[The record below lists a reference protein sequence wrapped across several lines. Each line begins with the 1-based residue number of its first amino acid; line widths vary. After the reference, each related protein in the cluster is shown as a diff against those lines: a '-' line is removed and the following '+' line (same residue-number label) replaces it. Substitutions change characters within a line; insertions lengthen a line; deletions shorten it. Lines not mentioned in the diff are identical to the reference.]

1 MRRLVTGLLI
11 FSVAT
16 GGVLDIVRINNN
28 CTDGILKD
36 CLVQMLTRSLEL
48 PSHDVKVK
56 CKQTQ
61 SSSSKKKASSHW
73 KACTSDYPFIVPSN
87 LLTLSPSHFSDNN
100 SILAFYWRPQTGSA
114 RLLFTSTNPWGQELH
129 YCNPLTRLR
138 AFRDGSILKLCMAS
152 SSDDHLFW
160 TWAELKFIYHERMVL
175 FYSTFVALKRQDS
188 SAAGS
193 LPTALI
199 EDPRDMEEEL
209 LFSGVMRDRDMF
221 HVLRLLQDFGSGVL
235 RLEARSYRGDR
246 DEVPIW
252 TAFLTNYKDNR
263 DRDIFNLEGRGVVSM
278 ICPKP
283 KPYIFVPE
291 YGLPLM
297 SDGNFALQFVSRNGE
312 FLDLLPWNVMLTFW
326 KQMLRI

>member
-1 MRRLVTGLLI
+1 
-11 FSVAT
+11 
-16 GGVLDIVRINNN
+16 
-28 CTDGILKD
+28 
-36 CLVQMLTRSLEL
+36 
-48 PSHDVKVK
+48 VK

-61 SSSSKKKASSHW
+61 CSSSKKKASSHW
-73 KACTSDYPFIVPSN
+73 KACTSDRPHPSHSTS
-87 LLTLSPSHFSDNN
+87 LTPSPPSHFSDNN
-100 SILAFYWRPQTGSA
+100 SILTFYWRPQTGRA
-114 RLLFTSTNPWGQELH
+114 RLLFTSTNAWGQELH

-188 SAAGS
+188 AAAGS

-209 LFSGVMRDRDMF
+209 LFSGVIRDRDMF
-221 HVLRLLQDFGSGVL
+221 HVLRLLQDLGSGVL
-235 RLEARSYRGDR
+235 RLEARSYRGDK

-252 TAFLTNYKDNR
+252 TAFLTKYKDNR
-263 DRDIFNLEGRGVVSM
+263 DRDIFNLESRGVVSM

-297 SDGNFALQFVSRNGE
+297 SDGNFALQFVRRDGKLMSS
-312 FLDLLPWNVMLTFW
+312 LLWGYLESY
-326 KQMLRI
+326 LC

>member
-1 MRRLVTGLLI
+1 VQADAKLI
-11 FSVAT
+11 LQEEGFVPLESVY
-16 GGVLDIVRINNN
+16 
-28 CTDGILKD
+28 
-36 CLVQMLTRSLEL
+36 VQPPPSIPFNLTNTL
-48 PSHDVKVK
+48 P
-56 CKQTQ
+56 
-61 SSSSKKKASSHW
+61 
-73 KACTSDYPFIVPSN
+73 
-87 LLTLSPSHFSDNN
+87 PSHFSDNN
-100 SILAFYWRPQTGSA
+100 SILTFYWRPQNGRA
-114 RLLFTSTNPWGQELH
+114 RLLFTSTNAWGQELH

-138 AFRDGSILKLCMAS
+138 AFREGSILKLCMAS

-188 SAAGS
+188 AAAG

-209 LFSGVMRDRDMF
+209 LFSGVIRDRNMF
-221 HVLRLLQDFGSGVL
+221 HVLRLLQDLGSGVL

-252 TAFLTNYKDNR
+252 TAFLTKYKDHR
-263 DRDIFNLEGRGVVSM
+263 DRDIFNLESRGVVSM

-297 SDGNFALQFVSRNGE
+297 SDGNFALQFVKRDGE
-312 FLDLLPWNVMLTFW
+312 
-326 KQMLRI
+326 